1 MALEDTELTIGGVS
15 FKGVYIAILLS
26 LATTLGGGVWTA
38 SSLYSRLEALEA
50 LDIPELGPIEESLLT
65 TEQNLQT
72 QIELIQ
78 QELVDNDVNQL
89 QGKLAALGVNLKTIA
104 DQQGKL
110 LLISDKVTK
119 LENDIQSMRGVV
131 AAAEVATNAIKDEKV
146 GRERVEDRLNKID
159 TEIDDIWSGM
169 DYLSNPLNQEEL

>member
-1 MALEDTELTIGGVS
+1 MSLEDTELTIGGVS

-50 LDIPELGPIEESLLT
+50 LQIPELAPLEEQLLKVGQDLET
-65 TEQNLQT
+65 K
-72 QIELIQ
+72 IELIE
-78 QELVDNDVNQL
+78 QELRANDVSQL
-89 QGKLAALGVNLKTIA
+89 QGKLATLGVNLQTIA

-119 LENDIQSMRGVV
+119 LENDIQAMRGVV
-131 AAAEVATNAIKDEKV
+131 AAAEVATNALKDDKV
-146 GRERVEDRLNKID
+146 DRSRVEDRLKKID

-169 DYLSNPLNQEEL
+169 DYLSNPLN

>member
-1 MALEDTELTIGGVS
+1 MSLEDTELTIGGVS

-26 LATTLGGGVWTA
+26 LATTLGGGVCTA

-50 LDIPELGPIEESLLT
+50 LQIQELAPLEEQLLKVGQDLET
-65 TEQNLQT
+65 K
-72 QIELIQ
+72 IELIE
-78 QELVDNDVNQL
+78 QELRANDVSQL
-89 QGKLAALGVNLKTIA
+89 QGKLATLGVNLQTIA

-119 LENDIQSMRGVV
+119 LENDIQAMRGVV
-131 AAAEVATNAIKDEKV
+131 AAAEVATNSLKDSQV
-146 GRERVEDRLNKID
+146 DRNRVEYRLKKID

-169 DYLSNPLNQEEL
+169 DYLSNPLN